1 MPSMDQLQGNI
12 SVFSRAEYE
21 SLVLDQTQL
30 DPALANMKS
39 DDLEYPGTATPEP
52 RGWCLIRDMLR

>member
-1 MPSMDQLQGNI
+1 MLPFLST
-12 SVFSRAEYE
+12 SSRAEYD

-39 DDLEYPGTATPEP
+39 DDLEYPSTATPEP
-52 RGWCLIRDMLR
+52 TGW

>member
-1 MPSMDQLQGNI
+1 MDNLQEVFI
-12 SVFSRAEYE
+12 IIFSRAEYE

-39 DDLEYPGTATPEP
+39 DDLEYPNTASPEP
-52 RGWCLIRDMLR
+52 RGWCSASVQMR